1 MGEDHVFSVLYW
13 QYPFWGIF
21 RRIIQSSLHQMK
33 FGKQSNSKVQN
44 LIRILTFS
52 FLDQKNLFRVS
63 LDQKLKFFQFK
74 VNFGTLTNM
83 QYSIVMLTLSV
94 LDSKYPFWANLIKQN
109 QNYFFRLKC
118 GTQTSSN
125 GEVHFYRRDPFL
137 VNIVQQLK
145 ILCLN

>member
-1 MGEDHVFSVLYW
+1 M
-13 QYPFWGIF
+13 
-21 RRIIQSSLHQMK
+21 
-33 FGKQSNSKVQN
+33 
-44 LIRILTFS
+44 LTFS

-63 LDQKLKFFQFK
+63 LDQKFKFFLFK

-125 GEVHFYRRDPFL
+125 GDVHFYRRDPFL

-145 ILCLN
+145 IVCIN